1 MEFLERKVSNF
12 KIKHNIKFANQNLRG
27 QGNRIFIVIWHQ
39 FWSVIEV
46 KCVKLQNQLATLTV
60 KERTSLGDISNRHS
74 GTHFGKSGFL
84 DFFLTFSSMGSKN
97 KSRIISHL
105 ETVFQKSAK
114 MRNWGAIWDIGGYRP
129 FIFKFR
135 VGTGSLDCA
144 VQNLE
149 LGLWDARNC
158 GRKNHFICEIH
169 EHEKVREMYKKQ
181 KEEQR
186 AFLIDLLRKSRKAGR
201 RTGAS
206 LKCRQHGQVMTSRP
220 SVSI

>member
-1 MEFLERKVSNF
+1 MISQIATQVHILVSRDFLISFWLSPVWAPKT
-12 KIKHNIKFANQNLRG
+12 
-27 QGNRIFIVIWHQ
+27 NR
-39 FWSVIEV
+39 E
-46 KCVKLQNQLATLTV
+46 L
-60 KERTSLGDISNRHS
+60 
-74 GTHFGKSGFL
+74 
-84 DFFLTFSSMGSKN
+84 
-97 KSRIISHL
+97 SHL
-105 ETVFQKSAK
+105 ETIFRKSAK
-114 MRNWGAIWDIGGYRP
+114 MCTLVVIWDIGCYGSL
-129 FIFKFR
+129 IFKYR
-135 VGTGSLDCA
+135 EGTGSLDCA

-158 GRKNHFICEIH
+158 GRKKHFICEIH

-186 AFLIDLLRKSRKAGR
+186 AFFIDLLRKSRKAGR